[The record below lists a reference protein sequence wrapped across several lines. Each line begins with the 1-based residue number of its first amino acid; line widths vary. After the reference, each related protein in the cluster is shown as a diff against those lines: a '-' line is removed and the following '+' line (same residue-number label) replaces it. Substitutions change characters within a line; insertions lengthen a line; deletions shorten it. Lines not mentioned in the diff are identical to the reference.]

1 MPEDI
6 ITTIQNE
13 NNLITTVL
21 NYKAISKN
29 AVYPTRN
36 MGMGKIMIE
45 IVDVYLLSNKVILR
59 DWVIVYDSNNK
70 EIHREIIQDNY
81 VKQYND
87 EQFAQ
92 LIMATNVDLSDNTIF
107 YRKLKEVVDIAA
119 LIINQLEPPYG
130 LAPNS
135 FEKFVTSV

>member
-1 MPEDI
+1 
-6 ITTIQNE
+6 
-13 NNLITTVL
+13 
-21 NYKAISKN
+21 
-29 AVYPTRN
+29 
-36 MGMGKIMIE
+36 MGKIMIE

-59 DWVIVYDSNNK
+59 DWVMVYDSNNK

-92 LIMATNVDLSDNTIF
+92 LIIATNVDLSDNTIF

-119 LIINQLEPPYG
+119 LIMNQIDPPYG

>member
-70 EIHREIIQDNY
+70 EIYREIIQDNY
-81 VKQYND
+81 VKQYSD

-92 LIMATNVDLSDNTIF
+92 LIIATNVDLSDNTIF

-130 LAPNS
+130 LALNS

>member
-6 ITTIQNE
+6 ISNIQNE
-13 NNLITTVL
+13 NNLITSVL
-21 NYKAISKN
+21 NFKAISKN

-70 EIHREIIQDNY
+70 EIGREIIQDNY
-81 VKQYND
+81 VKQYSD
-87 EQFAQ
+87 EQFSQ
-92 LIMATNVDLSDNTIF
+92 LVVNTNVDLSDNTIF
-107 YRKLKEVVDIAA
+107 YVKLKEVVDIAV
-119 LIINQLEPPYG
+119 LIMNQLDPPYG
-130 LAPNS
+130 LATNS